1 MSVNYSLV
9 AARSRNHI
17 IGRDADIPWQVKGEQ
32 ALFKKITLGGCLVM
46 GRRTFESIGRPL
58 PGRISIVVTR
68 QNDYKPEG
76 CLVAHDIEEGLKQA
90 EASERPIFV
99 IGGGELY
106 AATLAR
112 AQRVHL
118 TTIDLEVEGNVFFPQ
133 FPTNAFT
140 CTHTDHFQSNHTYCY
155 QIFDRNQTEVP

>member
-1 MSVNYSLV
+1 MTTNPRV
-9 AARSRNHI
+9 
-17 IGRDADIPWQVKGEQ
+17 
-32 ALFKKITLGGCLVM
+32 
-46 GRRTFESIGRPL
+46 
-58 PGRISIVVTR
+58 
-68 QNDYKPEG
+68 

-118 TTIDLEVEGNVFFPQ
+118 TTIDLEVEGNVFFS
-133 FPTNAFT
+133 TI
-140 CTHTDHFQSNHTYCY
+140 SNQRFYLH
-155 QIFDRNQTEVP
+155 PH